1 MVKKN
6 VIEGMISFARKSLG
20 PSTVMDRINPCDMY
34 MVEDYEKY
42 VKQTMPPDEMQIF
55 QEHCRNCLSCLK
67 GILDQSE
74 NEALF
79 QKTMGLMD
87 RLETRAKENVFD
99 VVIKVSK
106 RIYEVITTT
115 GEVLGM
121 PALAP
126 SRGEE
131 AAGEEREPVRIIKEF
146 DDPPISVQVSFGKQ
160 QKGRDID
167 LCISLLNRQLDEFIS
182 GIEVILTSSGK
193 KQTGETNENGEAAF
207 LIPGHGKYRVDIID
221 GGDKIANLNVTID

>member
-1 MVKKN
+1 MVEKN

-20 PSTVMDRINPCDMY
+20 ASTVMDRINPCDTY
-34 MVEDYEKY
+34 MAEDYEKY
-42 VKQTMPPDEMQIF
+42 VKQTMPPNEMNMF
-55 QEHCRNCLSCLK
+55 QAHCRNCLSCLK

-79 QKTMGLMD
+79 HKTIGLMD
-87 RLETRAKENVFD
+87 KLETQAKENVFGI
-99 VVIKVSK
+99 VIKVSQ
-106 RIYEVITTT
+106 RVYEVITTT

-167 LCISLLNRQLDEFIS
+167 FCISLLNRQLDEFMS
-182 GIEVILTSSGK
+182 GAEVVLAVSGERQIGK
-193 KQTGETNENGEAAF
+193 TNENGEAAF
-207 LIPGHGKYRVDIID
+207 QIPGPGKYRVDIID